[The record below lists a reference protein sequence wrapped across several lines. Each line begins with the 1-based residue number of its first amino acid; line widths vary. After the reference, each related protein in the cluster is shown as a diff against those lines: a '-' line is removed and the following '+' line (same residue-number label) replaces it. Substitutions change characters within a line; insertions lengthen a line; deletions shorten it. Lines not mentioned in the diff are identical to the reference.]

1 MLDSPVG
8 HGRDQQY
15 GLGIL
20 LLGMVNDGD
29 PGLVEGDKTCE
40 SGRKTPTPLAGGWTR
55 FSLAPRHWRGLLRL
69 RRAIL
74 RTQRHQD
81 VDAGS
86 PPLVVLNNTSAEL
99 LTHARMLA
107 AEDRED
113 TEAVSELVKLADGN
127 QRALQVAALGA
138 REKGEHRE
146 SSWADRSHRL
156 LQAAIADG
164 VVEPLSESER
174 TRLALLDDFAE
185 RPVSDQWWR
194 LMELAPGLAGLTGS
208 LPVEQLARHLTST
221 EVLDLPPQAR
231 EPIRAARQSARER
244 LKSELAPLVGPQSS
258 ADNPIL
264 RSQIAYEAALEYL
277 MDFDEACRDEESEK

>member
-1 MLDSPVG
+1 MSPSWTRYATVS
-8 HGRDQQY
+8 Q
-15 GLGIL
+15 I
-20 LLGMVNDGD
+20 VNDD
-29 PGLVEGDKTCE
+29 TPGLVEGTKVYR
-40 SGRKTPTPLAGGWTR
+40 SGHKYPTPLASGWTR
-55 FSLAPRHWRGLLRL
+55 FSLAPRHWRGLLTF
-69 RRAIL
+69 RRAFL

-81 VDAGS
+81 LDADS
-86 PPLVVLNNTSAEL
+86 PPLVVFNNVSAEL
-99 LTHARMLA
+99 LTHARMLG

-164 VVEPLSESER
+164 AVAPLTESER

-185 RPVSDQWWR
+185 LAVSAQWRR
-194 LMELAPGLAGLTGS
+194 LTELEPGLAGLTGS

-221 EVLDLPPQAR
+221 EVLDLPLQER
-231 EPIRAARQSARER
+231 EPIRVARQAARER
-244 LKSELAPLVGPQSS
+244 LKSELVPLVGPQSS

-264 RSQIAYEAALEYL
+264 RSQIAFRAALEYL
-277 MDFDEACRDEESEK
+277 MDVDDYYRREET